1 MIGIRKLLLLMVK
14 NYNIEELPNGS
25 SFLLKDNKNI
35 MYLLKNNRTYLI

>member
-25 SFLLKDNKNI
+25 SFLLKENKNI
-35 MYLLKNNRTYLI
+35 KKVLDENGMLW

>member
-35 MYLLKNNRTYLI
+35 MYLLKNNQAYLI